1 MKIDN
6 QTKLE
11 YHSTGY
17 WDAILG
23 RKISDADPFIL
34 AEARRL
40 VYGQLTERNILNN
53 EITAIEKN
61 INSQNQL
68 MAKNIHSE
76 IEDIFAT
83 LLYHYE
89 TGYLTYKYE
98 KENDQNSMS
107 EEINYSELARDI
119 IYQYAKNIAHRTIKL
134 D

>member
-40 VYGQLTERNILNN
+40 VYGQLTVIKIPNN
-53 EITAIEKN
+53 EITDIEKN

-68 MAKNIHSE
+68 MAKHIRRE

-89 TGYLTYKYE
+89 TGYLTYKFE
-98 KENDQNSMS
+98 KENDKNLMS
-107 EEINYSELARDI
+107 EEINYSEIARDI
-119 IYQYAKNIAHRTIKL
+119 ICQYAKNITHGTINL
-134 D
+134 N

>member
-1 MKIDN
+1 MKIAN

-40 VYGQLTERNILNN
+40 VYGQLTD
-53 EITAIEKN
+53 IEKN

-68 MAKNIHSE
+68 MAKHIRSE

-98 KENDQNSMS
+98 KENDQNSTS

>member
-34 AEARRL
+34 AEAKRL
-40 VYGQLTERNILNN
+40 VYGQLTVIKIPNN
-53 EITAIEKN
+53 EITDIEEN

-68 MAKNIHSE
+68 MTKHIRSE

-98 KENDQNSMS
+98 KEYDQNSMP

-119 IYQYAKNIAHRTIKL
+119 ICQYAKNITHGTINL
-134 D
+134 N